1 MDTTLLIPD
10 RDLSKRSRVLTWLA
24 VIIASATLLATSLAC
39 GGGEPNPGAGE
50 PIRPPAI
57 TEPAS

>member
-10 RDLSKRSRVLTWLA
+10 RDLSRRSRVLSWLA

-39 GGGEPNPGAGE
+39 GGGETKPGAAA
-50 PIRPPAI
+50 PIAPPAI